1 MDIKNILEGEIKDMR
16 KNVCMWILILM
27 LACSVLLIAGCG
39 ASEGAQQGD
48 DTSDIE
54 VSAGDDEAVNVD
66 DPVDPSVDNTD
77 EDTDD
82 TAQPP
87 LDEEDQAPPADDVKE
102 PPVSTDT
109 PTVDTIIWP
118 GDLNDDPNA
127 PSKGD
132 DRSAWGIPDVIETR
146 VADDGDVLVL
156 VNKYYTVSMDYKPTD
171 LVTIDNKYGTYTDM
185 EMKKDAY
192 EAYKKMY
199 DDAKAEGFDLKL
211 CSTMRSYNTQKTLYN
226 NSLKNRGRETTNV
239 RSAYPGRSEHHT
251 GYALDVTSASMGW
264 GLTQDFIDYADGQWI
279 NDHCHEYGFIIR
291 YPKGKTDITGYAY
304 EPWHLRYVGIDVATY
319 IMANDLTLEEY
330 LDKVPPQQ

>member
-1 MDIKNILEGEIKDMR
+1 MR
-16 KNVCMWILILM
+16 KKVFMWILALLLM
-27 LACSVLLIAGCG
+27 CSVMIIAGCG
-39 ASEGAQQGD
+39 ASEGAAQGNED
-48 DTSDIE
+48 NGDVQ
-54 VSAGDDEAVNVD
+54 VS
-66 DPVDPSVDNTD
+66 VDPSVDD
-77 EDTDD
+77 EDNAVSVDD
-82 TAQPP
+82 PVEPP
-87 LDEEDQAPPADDVKE
+87 VDEENQLPPEEEDPPADEIVE
-102 PPVSTDT
+102 PPVSTDD
-109 PTVDTIIWP
+109 PTVQTTVWP
-118 GDLNDDPNA
+118 GNLNDDPDA
-127 PSKGD
+127 PSKGED
-132 DRSAWGIPDVIETR
+132 HSVRGIPEVIETR
-146 VADDGDVLVL
+146 VADDGDLLVL
-156 VNKYYTVSMDYKPTD
+156 VNKYYTVSKDYKPKD

-185 EMKKDAY
+185 EMKDVAY

-199 DDAKAEGFDLKL
+199 ADAKEEGFDLKL
-211 CSTMRSYNTQKTLYN
+211 CSTMRSYNTQKTLFN

-251 GYALDVTSASMGW
+251 GLALDVTSASMGW